1 MCKFV
6 FANHFKGKF
15 VFENIFLCKL
25 GQKFFNKV
33 SGEEEII
40 TNSCLF
46 TISYLFTISCLFTFD
61 RFSYVSIHLGTIS
74 SVNFCFGTFLFVNF
88 ENCFWRRR
96 RRILMVRPARS
107 HRLAGKNGATLYTVR
122 SKSTN
127 KMLMLLRYWK
137 SFLNTPRRYIY
148 R

>member
-15 VFENIFLCKL
+15 EFGKIFLCKL

-46 TISYLFTISCLFTFD
+46 TTITISYLFTLD
-61 RFSYVSIHLGTIS
+61 RFSYLNIDLGTIS
-74 SVNFCFGTFLFVNF
+74 SVNFCFGTFLFVNL
-88 ENCFWRRR
+88 R
-96 RRILMVRPARS
+96 
-107 HRLAGKNGATLYTVR
+107 TV
-122 SKSTN
+122 SEEEGES
-127 KMLMLLRYWK
+127 
-137 SFLNTPRRYIY
+137 
-148 R
+148 

>member
-1 MCKFV
+1 MSKFV

-15 VFENIFLCKL
+15 VFGNIFLCKL

-33 SGEEEII
+33 SVEEEII
-40 TNSCLF
+40 ANSCLF
-46 TISYLFTISCLFTFD
+46 TISYLFTIGCLFTFD

-96 RRILMVRPARS
+96 RRNLMVRPAREP
-107 HRLAGKNGATLYTVR
+107 RLAGKNGKR
-122 SKSTN
+122 
-127 KMLMLLRYWK
+127 
-137 SFLNTPRRYIY
+137 
-148 R
+148 